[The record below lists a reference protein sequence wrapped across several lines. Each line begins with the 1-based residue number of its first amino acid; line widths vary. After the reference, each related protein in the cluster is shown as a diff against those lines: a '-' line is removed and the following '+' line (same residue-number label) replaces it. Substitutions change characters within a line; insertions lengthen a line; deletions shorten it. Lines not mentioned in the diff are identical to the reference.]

1 MARVNYVALRLL
13 RRLLPKQVVQWMM
26 SFSYGIEPGLEARE
40 PELAAERYE
49 TALQSRGETFQKKRV
64 LVLGYG
70 GYFGL
75 AVSVLNRGAK
85 HVLLLDPYADLKH
98 KDNQSLV
105 RSDSNYLTLEGNQ
118 TIPNPDWITILRMH
132 VQDYAKTGPNPV
144 DLVISSSVYE
154 HLSNPGQITASLA
167 RATAEN
173 GYHIHIIDLR
183 DHYFKYPFEML
194 CYSRSTWERFLNPPS
209 NLNRLRLWDYESIF
223 RNRFENVHIEVIS
236 DDTEAFMRT
245 KARIRPEFISGD
257 EKMDS
262 AQKILIVASNP
273 IR

>member
-1 MARVNYVALRLL
+1 
-13 RRLLPKQVVQWMM
+13 M
-26 SFSYGIEPGLEARE
+26 SFSFGIEPGLETRE

-49 TALQSRGETFQKKRV
+49 SALQSHGETFQQKRI

-70 GYFGL
+70 GFFGL
-75 AVSVLNRGAK
+75 CVSVLDRGAK

-98 KDNQSLV
+98 RDNQNLV

-118 TIPNPDWITILRMH
+118 ILPNPDWITILRMH
-132 VQDYAKTGPNPV
+132 VTDYVETDPIPV

-154 HLSNPGQITASLA
+154 HLPNPGQITTRLA

-173 GYHIHIIDLR
+173 GYHVHIIDLR

-194 CYSRSTWERFLNPPS
+194 CYSRSTWERFLNPSS
-209 NLNRLRLWDYESIF
+209 NLNRLRLWDYASIF
-223 RNRFENVHIEVIS
+223 KSRFRHVHVEVLS
-236 DDTEAFMRT
+236 DDAEAFMRT

-262 AQKILIVASNP
+262 AQKILVVASNP
-273 IR
+273 IRSNV

>member
-1 MARVNYVALRLL
+1 
-13 RRLLPKQVVQWMM
+13 MM
-26 SFSYGIEPGLEARE
+26 SFSYGIEPGLETRE
-40 PELAAERYE
+40 PDLAAERYE
-49 TALQSRGETFQKKRV
+49 SALQSHGETFQNKRV

-75 AVSVLNRGAK
+75 CVSLLDRGAK

-98 KDNQSLV
+98 RDNQNLV
-105 RSDSNYLTLEGNQ
+105 RSDSNYLTLKGNQ
-118 TIPNPDWITILRMH
+118 TLPNPDWITILRMH
-132 VQDYAKTGPNPV
+132 VKDYVETDPIPV

-154 HLSNPGQITASLA
+154 HLPNPGRITTRLC

-194 CYSRSTWERFLNPPS
+194 CYSRSTWERFLNPSS

-223 RNRFENVHIEVIS
+223 KSQFRHVHVEVLS
-236 DDTEAFMRT
+236 DDAEAFMRT

-262 AQKILIVASNP
+262 ASKIQVFASKP